1 MSGFAP
7 VSPGV
12 GVRGQHAIA
21 RKPLV
26 VYPKTPL
33 AWTAADFRRRWR
45 EVADAAW
52 VPKSI
57 W

>member
-57 W
+57 